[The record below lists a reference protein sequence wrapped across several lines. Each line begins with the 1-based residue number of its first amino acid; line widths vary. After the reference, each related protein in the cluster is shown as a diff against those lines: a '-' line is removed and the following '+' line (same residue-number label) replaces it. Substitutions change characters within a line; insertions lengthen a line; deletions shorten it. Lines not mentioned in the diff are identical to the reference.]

1 MSIEPGLIYPGNEQN
16 ITMVIRLAR
25 KTMSRLESKLTSQG
39 QISIPARIRQ
49 KLGLGPG
56 SRIQWCERGDEV
68 IVRRASKYSSQDIHD
83 ALFNTP
89 PKARTVDQMD
99 EGIRAHLSEKHARD

>member
-1 MSIEPGLIYPGNEQN
+1 MQI
-16 ITMVIRLAR
+16 
-25 KTMSRLESKLTSQG
+25 ESKLTSQG

-56 SRIQWCERGDEV
+56 SRVEWCERGNEV

-83 ALFNTP
+83 ALFDAP
-89 PKARTVDQMD
+89 PKSRAVEQMD
-99 EGIRAHLSEKHARD
+99 DGIRVHLREKHARH